1 MTDAHGVARDQLRA
15 FIERIER
22 LEEEKKTIADDI
34 KDVYAEAKGMGFIPA
49 MMKKVIALRKKDEQ
63 ERMEEEAIL
72 DTYLLALGMIQAD
85 LFEEPHH
92 PETGE
97 IIDPKLA
104 QTIVTGMQTEIG
116 RKALIAA
123 VDIMIARE
131 EAEEEFHTNPEEEAD
146 AKGAATDDAEVR
158 GEGDKDRQRSPEP
171 GTTDGGR
178 QGVREQEAS
187 APVPASNSEMHERPS
202 VNDKPCLKAVPQDA
216 PSPAGTGSELLADR
230 EGRHEGEVAPADL
243 PANSKT
249 DAAISRP
256 GIAFLGRPETEN
268 RSDKEAPEAGASGGM
283 QDEIAIH
290 PADPIA
296 PAAQGE
302 AEAPSVERVSPQAEE
317 ATTGSAAANAGGRH
331 VNAQPHRAATA
342 GALVQV
348 APATKPLRPHCR
360 NPGEHCG
367 GYGSNHCHACL
378 RAAREPELEA
388 CT

>member
-34 KDVYAEAKGMGFIPA
+34 KDVYGEAKGMGFDTVI
-49 MMKKVIALRKKDEQ
+49 MKRVIALRKKDEQ
-63 ERMEEEAIL
+63 QRMEEEAVL
-72 DTYLLALGMIQAD
+72 DTYLHALGMIAQPD

-131 EAEEEFHTNPEEEAD
+131 DAD
-146 AKGAATDDAEVR
+146 QVFQAKASGDNGATGQAAKVPADSVTGDASRPSRGGDTPAPHSPSDDDAIAAVNGKAGLTNVVEVEPSSS
-158 GEGDKDRQRSPEP
+158 GQIDPPEDRKEDHSL
-171 GTTDGGR
+171 DG
-178 QGVREQEAS
+178 
-187 APVPASNSEMHERPS
+187 N
-202 VNDKPCLKAVPQDA
+202 
-216 PSPAGTGSELLADR
+216 
-230 EGRHEGEVAPADL
+230 
-243 PANSKT
+243 
-249 DAAISRP
+249 
-256 GIAFLGRPETEN
+256 
-268 RSDKEAPEAGASGGM
+268 AGAN
-283 QDEIAIH
+283 
-290 PADPIA
+290 
-296 PAAQGE
+296 
-302 AEAPSVERVSPQAEE
+302 
-317 ATTGSAAANAGGRH
+317 TGGRH
-331 VNAQPHRAATA
+331 VTAQKNSAASA